1 MNSITLTFGGETS
14 ITADEKFTQF
24 DYGQQ
29 IIFGDLELPS
39 PFEVH
44 FSNMKVGKATT
55 QIGEDN
61 VVIVPDEYLAT
72 GLPLYGW
79 VYLHESDSD
88 GETEYTFKIGVTRRA
103 IPKDAITPEQEQAIT
118 RAIALLQHP
127 IDNIEEIVNEALA
140 YTTVTLEELQATD
153 AELRGDIETTGGAV
167 STLAGRVGT
176 NETNITSLD
185 ARVNNLAHLTE
196 GSTTGDAELID
207 GRVGADNVTYTN
219 IGTAIRTQFS
229 DLKSD
234 FNDSL
239 EVDTEIEIGIN
250 RYISNG
256 RIIKSNS
263 ASRAST
269 EVKIVNTKKIT
280 ITPNASGLYR
290 VALFVCKNNEW
301 SEAQSA
307 TNSKFTYTFTD
318 EESYAFQVLSNNV
331 IPQDA
336 VPFRMFVNTP
346 SYIGEKLDARTK
358 PSFEIEIGTDRAIS
372 NGQLD
377 TSSDARRAST
387 APKKALFKSFV
398 VIPHPPYSVSLFV
411 RRNGIWE
418 EAVGSAINYFAYT
431 FTDEELYAFRVVS
444 GSDIPQDAVPFVIDE
459 LNLAGYIEKALNSV
473 QPKNQSEILGKDIS
487 WELGTLIN
495 GIPTTSTTRIRS
507 DYLKVKKGEII
518 EAVSSNIGILNY
530 SWFDSE
536 YNFDETKSHG
546 WDDGNYAV
554 VAEDGYVRILLR
566 KSNMNPTIS
575 ESEVDE
581 LGSVVVRHDD
591 IVGEIKVDMMITD
604 AIQTIGLEIPS
615 HLTKYA
621 YKGEPISV
629 DHKIAYEEYMTISTE
644 TSAVVQGCTAY
655 GKYLFVAYNTLP
667 MISIYDM
674 EQKTHVANIQMTAV
688 NTYHCNNINFGSEK
702 YDSGDAFPLLYVS
715 MENIAEHK
723 ALVFRI
729 QESNGTYSATLVQ
742 TITYPNPAE
751 ASMYYPNCVVDAV
764 NNRLCVM
771 GYSTNSYIKSA
782 SNKIKVDIYDLPLLS
797 DGNVQLNRA
806 NAKKSI
812 EVKSLTATQGAFVN
826 GDNIVQVYGLPQVD
840 GDTFIGQLSLSGGA
854 YTTLFSLTDI
864 GLTVEPESVFVYEGN
879 IYIFF
884 VNRTIY
890 KIYLA

>member
-307 TNSKFTYTFTD
+307 TNSKFT
-318 EESYAFQVLSNNV
+318 
-331 IPQDA
+331 
-336 VPFRMFVNTP
+336 
-346 SYIGEKLDARTK
+346 
-358 PSFEIEIGTDRAIS
+358 
-372 NGQLD
+372 
-377 TSSDARRAST
+377 
-387 APKKALFKSFV
+387 
-398 VIPHPPYSVSLFV
+398 
-411 RRNGIWE
+411 
-418 EAVGSAINYFAYT
+418 YT